1 MITFVIDAAPYGKG
15 RPRFTRD
22 GHAYTPE
29 KTANYERLVQWA
41 YQSQTHGARIDGP
54 IEAIIFAE
62 FAPNRSDRQAVRDA
76 KLSGEMLPQKKPD
89 CDNIAKTILDAL
101 NGLAYDDDAQVVY
114 LSVYKLYSRV
124 DRVTVR
130 LSEAKSYRGEI
141 EP

>member
-41 YQSQTHGARIDGP
+41 YQNQTHGARIDGP

-62 FAPNRSDRQAVRDA
+62 FAPPRSDRKAVRDA
-76 KLSGEMLPQKKPD
+76 KLSGKMLPQKKPD

>member
-1 MITFVIDAAPYGKG
+1 
-15 RPRFTRD
+15 
-22 GHAYTPE
+22 
-29 KTANYERLVQWA
+29 
-41 YQSQTHGARIDGP
+41 
-54 IEAIIFAE
+54 
-62 FAPNRSDRQAVRDA
+62 
-76 KLSGEMLPQKKPD
+76 MLPQKKPD